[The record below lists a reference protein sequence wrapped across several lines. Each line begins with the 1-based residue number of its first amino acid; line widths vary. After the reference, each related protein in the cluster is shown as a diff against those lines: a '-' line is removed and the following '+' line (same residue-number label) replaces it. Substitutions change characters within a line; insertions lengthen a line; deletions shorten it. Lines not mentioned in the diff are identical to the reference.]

1 MISRLLGME
10 GRMEEVLQEREV
22 LVEREARLLEQVGF
36 PCSSDCILIIKEMSS
51 VG

>member
-10 GRMEEVLQEREV
+10 GRMEKVLQEREV

-36 PCSSDCILIIKEMSS
+36 PSSSDRILIIKEISS